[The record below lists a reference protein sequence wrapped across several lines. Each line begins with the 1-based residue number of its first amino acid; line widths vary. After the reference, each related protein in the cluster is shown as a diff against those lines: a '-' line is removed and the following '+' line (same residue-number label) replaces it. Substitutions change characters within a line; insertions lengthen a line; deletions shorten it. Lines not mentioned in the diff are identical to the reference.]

1 MTSNRGTWHIQ
12 SSDPRNAKKETTTIA
27 KTDHHT
33 IFCRCTFR
41 PSRRKKTRNDNLTHH
56 NDRGKRKIAAS
67 CPRNNSSIMAIKRGG
82 GFFWRLCTSTRRYNR
97 VLICCQMMALARS
110 IKHASKTKKSSQKS
124 RRKVLMRT

>member
-27 KTDHHT
+27 KTDHHM

-41 PSRRKKTRNDNLTHH
+41 PSRRKNTRNDNLTHH
-56 NDRGKRKIAAS
+56 NDKGKRKIAAS
-67 CPRNNSSIMAIKRGG
+67 CPRNSSFIMGIKPGG
-82 GFFWRLCTSTRRYNR
+82 SIRLLLCTSMRRYSR
-97 VLICCQMMALARS
+97 VLMCCQMMALASS